1 MPSYGR
7 GASNQQP
14 DRNILRFDANADESR
29 LREAIVEAGRIGYA
43 KGFLSANNGN
53 ISVRLDAERILI
65 TPSGLCKGRM
75 VVDDLFVVSTE
86 GAVLE
91 PAADPS
97 LRISSETPM
106 HVEALKVRQDMRAVV
121 HAHPVYAIALSVA
134 EKPLQPLMV
143 PEVAVALGHVPT
155 SDFGLPSSA
164 DDARIIRE
172 LIQEHD
178 ALILRNH
185 GSLTVGRHLDE
196 ALIHLERMEHA
207 AEVQVLA
214 ELLGKVSLY
223 PSQMFPALAGLRR
236 AMFADP
242 GPNHSSSTT

>member
-1 MPSYGR
+1 M
-7 GASNQQP
+7 
-14 DRNILRFDANADESR
+14 NILRYDHGATETQ

-43 KGFLSANNGN
+43 KGFLTANNGN
-53 ISVRLDAERILI
+53 ISVRLANGNVLI

-75 VVDDLFVVSTE
+75 TTEDLFVLKPDGSMVS
-86 GAVLE
+86 
-91 PAADPS
+91 PAADPH

-106 HVEALKVRQDMRAVV
+106 HLEALAVRSDIRAVF
-121 HAHPVYAIALSVA
+121 HAHPPCSIALSVA

-155 SDFGLPSSA
+155 SEFGLPSSA
-164 DDARIIRE
+164 DDARIIRD
-172 LIQEHD
+172 LIRDHD

-196 ALIHLERMEHA
+196 ALINLERMEHA
-207 AEVQVLA
+207 AEVQVIA

-223 PSQMFPALAGLRR
+223 PSYMYAGLQALR
-236 AMFADP
+236 
-242 GPNHSSSTT
+242 H

>member
-1 MPSYGR
+1 MNVLRYGR
-7 GASNQQP
+7 
-14 DRNILRFDANADESR
+14 DATETQ

-43 KGFLSANNGN
+43 KGFLAANNGN
-53 ISVRLDAERILI
+53 ISARLVNGDILI

-75 VVDDLFVVSTE
+75 TPDDLFVLSLDGTIVS
-86 GAVLE
+86 
-91 PAADPS
+91 PATD
-97 LRISSETPM
+97 LDLQTSSETPM
-106 HVEALKVRQDMRAVV
+106 HLEALQVRPDINAVL
-121 HAHPVYAIALSVA
+121 HAHPPCGIALSVA

-155 SDFGLPSSA
+155 SEFGLPSSA

-172 LIQEHD
+172 LIKDHD

-196 ALIHLERMEHA
+196 ALINLERMEHA

-214 ELLGKVSLY
+214 DLLGKVTLY
-223 PSQMFPALAGLRR
+223 PSYMYAGLQALR
-236 AMFADP
+236 
-242 GPNHSSSTT
+242 G